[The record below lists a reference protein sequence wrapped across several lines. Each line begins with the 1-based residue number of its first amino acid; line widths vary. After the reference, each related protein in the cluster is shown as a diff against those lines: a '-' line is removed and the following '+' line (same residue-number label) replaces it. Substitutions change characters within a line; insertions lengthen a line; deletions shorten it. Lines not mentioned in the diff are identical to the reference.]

1 MKKFLSILV
10 AGLMALSMGICSY
23 AEPEEDVNY
32 DDIIDAEYLYAESAS
47 SSLSISSSKKATCK
61 SVVKDD
67 DGEVTKIVLTQVLQ
81 KKDGS
86 NWVTYAGWGGTF
98 NQSSVTSVRTREP
111 VSSGSYRFKTIA
123 KVYKG
128 TKYETI
134 TTYSKA
140 VSC

>member
-1 MKKFLSILV
+1 MKRILSILV
-10 AGLMALSMGICSY
+10 AGFMALSMGICSY
-23 AEPEEDVNY
+23 AEPDQDANY
-32 DDIIDAEYLYAESAS
+32 DDIIAAEYLYAENARSL
-47 SSLSISSSKKATCK
+47 LSISSSKKATCT
-61 SVVKDD
+61 SVVEDD
-67 DGEVTKIVLTQVLQ
+67 NGDVTKIVLTQVLQ

-98 NQSSVTSVRTREP
+98 NQSSVTSTRTREP